1 VVAGLIVIRDD
12 VPYWLA
18 AGKICKID
26 ETDENAVVLNKLTSS
41 PVSPVFPLSPFPQ
54 RVGLRSR
61 TKQGDRY
68 SPNARPKA
76 LVEFAA

>member
-41 PVSPVFPLSPFPQ
+41 PVSPGFPPFPLSVHNDPEIP
-54 RVGLRSR
+54 VLR
-61 TKQGDRY
+61 T
-68 SPNARPKA
+68 P
-76 LVEFAA
+76 V